1 MPDNVK
7 FNEKELTKLKE
18 IQKSYV
24 DVQYDLGQLSI
35 SKIRNTQQLE
45 AIEDAEKVL
54 EERFVKN
61 QQSEKGFLA
70 DVTKKYGDG
79 QLNRLRGNPRPDINS
94 KTLLDLIAR
103 DLKFTGIYQNPE
115 MLAFEEAEQ
124 IMDHVIEMT
133 GEDYIGQ
140 TALLDY
146 INDGEFEKG
155 DKDIYIEPKR
165 NKMGFRTK

>member
-1 MPDNVK
+1 MSDEVK

-24 DVQYDLGQLSI
+24 DIQYDLGQLSI

-79 QLNRLRGNPRPDINS
+79 QLDPE
-94 KTLLDLIAR
+94 
-103 DLKFTGIYQNPE
+103 TGVFSP
-115 MLAFEEAEQ
+115 
-124 IMDHVIEMT
+124 
-133 GEDYIGQ
+133 
-140 TALLDY
+140 
-146 INDGEFEKG
+146 
-155 DKDIYIEPKR
+155 
-165 NKMGFRTK
+165 TKS